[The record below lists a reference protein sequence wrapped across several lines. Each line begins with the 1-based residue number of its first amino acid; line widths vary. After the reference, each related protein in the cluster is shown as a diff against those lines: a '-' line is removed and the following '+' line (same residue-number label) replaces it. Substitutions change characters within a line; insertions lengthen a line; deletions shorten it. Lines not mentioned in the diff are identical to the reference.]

1 MAKGSSPDIM
11 TVGGKDL
18 FQEKNNGEDTHK
30 ENRES
35 LVTQWPG
42 LCVSTAGGW
51 FWPLAKERRAYKPCE
66 VAKKQTQQTA
76 SLREF
81 LYQHLMAKVK
91 VLIPSDVVSQRR
103 ENTEGNCIL
112 TLRRIKRH

>member
-66 VAKKQTQQTA
+66 VAK
-76 SLREF
+76 
-81 LYQHLMAKVK
+81 
-91 VLIPSDVVSQRR
+91 
-103 ENTEGNCIL
+103 N
-112 TLRRIKRH
+112 KRNRLLHFVNFFTNISWLKSKS